1 MNKYIDKPAEKL
13 YISVFATTEKLH
25 SDLTLNKIVE
35 TLEGSDIIRYEYKK
49 I

>member
-1 MNKYIDKPAEKL
+1 MKKYIDKPVEKL
-13 YISVFATTEKLH
+13 YVSVFETTEKLD